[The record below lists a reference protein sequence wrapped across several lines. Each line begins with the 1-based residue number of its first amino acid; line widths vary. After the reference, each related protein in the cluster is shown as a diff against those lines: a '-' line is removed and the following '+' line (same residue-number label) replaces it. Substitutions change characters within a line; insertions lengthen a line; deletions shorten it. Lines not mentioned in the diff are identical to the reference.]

1 MGEPYYNE
9 AGYERQRGTQQGL
22 EASINLPLDLHFATR
37 KSTTP
42 NVVAELSNVQRDG
55 DAETGP
61 EHDEGDGATRELG
74 LQGGNKTTLQEKS

>member
-1 MGEPYYNE
+1 M
-9 AGYERQRGTQQGL
+9 
-22 EASINLPLDLHFATR
+22 PLDLR
-37 KSTTP
+37 NEDIN

>member
-1 MGEPYYNE
+1 MGHPV
-9 AGYERQRGTQQGL
+9 
-22 EASINLPLDLHFATR
+22 SNLPLDPR
-37 KSTTP
+37 NGDVN